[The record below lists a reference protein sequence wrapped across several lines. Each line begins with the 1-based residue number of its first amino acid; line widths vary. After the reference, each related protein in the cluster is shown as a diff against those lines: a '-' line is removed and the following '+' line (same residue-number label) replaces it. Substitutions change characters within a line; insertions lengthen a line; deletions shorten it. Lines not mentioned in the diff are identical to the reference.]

1 MQNTDMAKS
10 HLIPNKMD
18 IKLNVLGATMMNR
31 VGGEVDGGDVV
42 AVDYRGLLNRT
53 RELVKKLTKPGALS
67 NNVSH
72 SVVLSLGARP
82 RDGGLPLGRP
92 RHQGWSKEDAVTRS
106 RRRVS
111 GQPAQS
117 ASE

>member
-1 MQNTDMAKS
+1 MAKS

-31 VGGEVDGGDVV
+31 VGEGVDGGDVV
-42 AVDYRGLLNRT
+42 AVDDRGLLNRT

-72 SVVLSLGARP
+72 SAVLSLGARP
-82 RDGGLPLGRP
+82 RDGGLPFGRP
-92 RHQGWSKEDAVTRS
+92 RHQGWSKEDAVTGS
-106 RRRVS
+106 RTT
-111 GQPAQS
+111 G
-117 ASE
+117 